1 MNSGENHRNYDIFL
15 SQGDRVGQGTRECW
29 QLWQVANACFP
40 MITPTITEK
49 TVIRGLHPGSGL
61 TVASLSL
68 DAGCHGH
75 HNTADGGGNLAALLM
90 PAAAALETAR
100 HEETLGTMEIIREGG
115 DKAVSAS

>member
-1 MNSGENHRNYDIFL
+1 MLAVVAGSQCLLPNDNSNHHR
-15 SQGDRVGQGTRECW
+15 
-29 QLWQVANACFP
+29 
-40 MITPTITEK
+40 K

-68 DAGCHGH
+68 DAGCHCH